1 MKCVCGNECKKLFCI
16 DRWVWLQECELC
28 SAKRREYDVEQ
39 MLGSRHS
46 RRFSGPNDYT
56 WEEKIA
62 LTALA
67 QGVDYVPGRN
77 DRPPRMRSGWLINAK
92 IEDLASRRRYDIVR
106 RIDSVDVAPLPT
118 TKRSGNRRNRTKMGK
133 AREIL
138 GSVTECSYCGRAGDR
153 DIGPDGKKW
162 HIDHIIP
169 ISKSG
174 TNELD
179 NLCKACA
186 TCNTKKG
193 DRLVAVMEGALTA
206 QDVLDAA
213 MENLQRS
220 A

>member
-1 MKCVCGNECKKLFCI
+1 MSCCHCGAKTLHSSIWRCGDCLQKEILNEWNKLM
-16 DRWVWLQECELC
+16 V
-28 SAKRREYDVEQ
+28 
-39 MLGSRHS
+39 LGRSN
-46 RRFSGPNDYT
+46 RFSGPGDYT

-77 DRPPRMRSGWLINAK
+77 ARPPRMRSGWLINAK

-138 GSVTECSYCGRAGDR
+138 ESVTECSYCGRAGDR

-193 DRLVAVMEGALTA
+193 DRLVAVIEGALTA

-213 MENLQRS
+213 MENLRRS